1 MRHEWAAI
9 SSAGSAVRKRKR
21 KSANGATRESLV
33 QESRPQSFAWVN
45 RLFVLLGL
53 GVVLTATVKA
63 VLALNAIPVE
73 RIVVT
78 GKLEYTQ
85 KLALQEMVQPVL
97 VGGFIGADLGRI
109 QMQLEQL
116 PWVYRAIVKRQ
127 WPNALEIN
135 VVEQL
140 PIARWGES
148 SFLNHEGEAFHPS
161 IESNWDSLP
170 VLKGIDGQE
179 QELIKAYQFIS
190 ESLRPLALTVTE
202 LSSNNRGQLSA
213 VVSGGTEL
221 LLGSKNL
228 SERLDR
234 FAVLYLAEGE
244 TINTEIE
251 RVDLRYQSGLAVV
264 FSEPPVV
271 AGL

>member
-1 MRHEWAAI
+1 MTHEWATI
-9 SSAGSAVRKRKR
+9 SSSATAVRKRN
-21 KSANGATRESLV
+21 SGNGATRKLLV
-33 QESRPQSFAWVN
+33 RESRPRSFAWVN

-53 GVVLTATVKA
+53 GVVLAATAKA
-63 VLALNAIPVE
+63 ALVLNAIPVE
-73 RIVVT
+73 RIIVT
-78 GKLEYTQ
+78 GKLEHTQ

-109 QMQLEQL
+109 QNQLQQL

-148 SFLNHEGEAFHPS
+148 SFLNHEGEAFHPA

-179 QELIKAYQFIS
+179 RELIKAYQFIS

-202 LSSNNRGQLSA
+202 LTSNNRGQLRA
-213 VVSGGTEL
+213 VISGGTEL
-221 LLGSKNL
+221 LLGSKDF

-234 FAVLYLAEGE
+234 FAILYRAEGE
-244 TINTEIE
+244 TMNTAIE

-264 FSEPPVV
+264 FSEPPAV